1 MGGIVKGI
9 EGAVSGVVGGVSSA
23 MNAVTDG
30 VAHLAGGVAGGIL
43 GKDVGDIVEKFAH
56 IAAPIALTAFT
67 GGIGG
72 IFSGAGALGEAGA
85 FAGPLQAVIGGGAQS
100 VASSLVPNLGSALTS
115 LADSGSPFGSILVG
129 LTEPLG

>member
-9 EGAVSGVVGGVSSA
+9 ENAVSGVVGGVSSA

-43 GKDVGDIVEKFAH
+43 GKDVGDVVEKFAH

-72 IFSGAGALGEAGA
+72 LGALGEAGS
-85 FAGPLQAVIGGGAQS
+85 FLGPLQSVLSGGAGS
-100 VASSLVPNLGSALTS
+100 VASSLLPGIGGALTS
-115 LADSGSPFGSILVG
+115 IA
-129 LTEPLG
+129 